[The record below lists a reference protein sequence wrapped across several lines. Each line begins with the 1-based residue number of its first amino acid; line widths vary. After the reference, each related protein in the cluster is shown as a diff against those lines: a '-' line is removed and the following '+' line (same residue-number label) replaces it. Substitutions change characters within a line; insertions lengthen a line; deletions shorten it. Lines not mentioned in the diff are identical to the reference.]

1 MVNIKSEKSNC
12 LSRHNSVS
20 YSARIYVY
28 GLPKIESSLFG
39 GVISILNT
47 ILLAKSVEQA
57 GEAALEQNVSGGTLV
72 LFKSLLI
79 RIALILVGFYIGIV
93 TLSLDALQMLVAFA
107 VTQIGY
113 VFNKNKT
120 IY

>member
-1 MVNIKSEKSNC
+1 MRRVIAFQGIIAVVIALVFMNMG
-12 LSRHNSVS
+12 
-20 YSARIYVY
+20 YQ
-28 GLPKIESSLFG
+28 KIESSLFG
-39 GVISILNT
+39 GLISMVNT
-47 ILLAKSVEQA
+47 LLLARSVNQA
-57 GEAALEQNVSGGTLV
+57 GNAAVGQNISGGTLV

-79 RIALILVGFYIGIV
+79 RIALVLIGFYVGIV
-93 TLSLDALQMLVAFA
+93 TLSLDALHMLVAFA

>member
-1 MVNIKSEKSNC
+1 MRRVIAFQGIIAVVIALVFMNMG
-12 LSRHNSVS
+12 
-20 YSARIYVY
+20 YQ
-28 GLPKIESSLFG
+28 KIESSLFC
-39 GVISILNT
+39 GVISIINT
-47 ILLAKSVEQA
+47 LLLARSVNQA
-57 GEAALEQNVSGGTLV
+57 GNAAVGQNISGGTLV

-79 RIALILVGFYIGIV
+79 RIAIVLIGFYVGIV
-93 TLSLDALQMLVAFA
+93 TFSLDALQMLVAFA

>member
-1 MVNIKSEKSNC
+1 MRRVIAFQGIIAVVIALVFMNMG
-12 LSRHNSVS
+12 
-20 YSARIYVY
+20 YQ
-28 GLPKIESSLFG
+28 KIESSLFG
-39 GVISILNT
+39 GVISIVNT
-47 ILLAKSVEQA
+47 LLLARSVNQA
-57 GEAALEQNVSGGTLV
+57 GNAAVGQNISGGTLV

-79 RIALILVGFYIGIV
+79 RIALVLIGFYVGIV
-93 TLSLDALQMLVAFA
+93 TLSLDALQMLIAFA

>member
-1 MVNIKSEKSNC
+1 VRRVIAFQGIIAVVIALVFMNMG
-12 LSRHNSVS
+12 
-20 YSARIYVY
+20 YQ
-28 GLPKIESSLFG
+28 KIESSLFG
-39 GVISILNT
+39 GVISIVNT
-47 ILLAKSVEQA
+47 LLLARSVNQA
-57 GEAALEQNVSGGTLV
+57 GNAAVGQNISGGTLV

-79 RIALILVGFYIGIV
+79 RIALVLIGFYVGIV
-93 TLSLDALQMLVAFA
+93 TLSFDALQMLVAFA

>member
-1 MVNIKSEKSNC
+1 VRRVVAFQGIIAVIIALVFMNMG
-12 LSRHNSVS
+12 
-20 YSARIYVY
+20 YQ
-28 GLPKIESSLFG
+28 KIESSLFG
-39 GVISILNT
+39 GVISIMNT
-47 ILLAKSVEQA
+47 LLLARSINQA
-57 GEAALEQNVSGGTLV
+57 GEAAIGQNITGGTLV
-72 LFKSLLI
+72 IFKSLLL
-79 RIALILVGFYIGIV
+79 RMALVLAGFYLGIV

>member
-1 MVNIKSEKSNC
+1 VRRVIAFQGIIAVVIALVFMNIG
-12 LSRHNSVS
+12 
-20 YSARIYVY
+20 YQ
-28 GLPKIESSLFG
+28 KIESSLFG
-39 GVISILNT
+39 GLISMVNT
-47 ILLAKSVEQA
+47 LLLARSVNQA
-57 GEAALEQNVSGGTLV
+57 GNAAVGQNISGGTLV

-79 RIALILVGFYIGIV
+79 RIALVLIGFYVGIV

>member
-1 MVNIKSEKSNC
+1 VRRVIAFQGIIAVVIALVFMNMGYQKV
-12 LSRHNSVS
+12 
-20 YSARIYVY
+20 
-28 GLPKIESSLFG
+28 ESSLFG
-39 GVISILNT
+39 GVISIVNT
-47 ILLAKSVEQA
+47 LLLARSVNQA
-57 GEAALEQNVSGGTLV
+57 GNAAVGQNISGGTLV

-79 RIALILVGFYIGIV
+79 RIALVLIGFYIGIV

>member
-1 MVNIKSEKSNC
+1 MNMG
-12 LSRHNSVS
+12 
-20 YSARIYVY
+20 YQ
-28 GLPKIESSLFG
+28 KIESSLFG
-39 GVISILNT
+39 GVISIVNT
-47 ILLAKSVEQA
+47 LLLARSVNQA
-57 GEAALEQNVSGGTLV
+57 GNAAVGQNISGGTLV

-79 RIALILVGFYIGIV
+79 RIALVLIGFYIGIV

>member
-1 MVNIKSEKSNC
+1 MNMG
-12 LSRHNSVS
+12 
-20 YSARIYVY
+20 YQ
-28 GLPKIESSLFG
+28 KIESSLFG
-39 GVISILNT
+39 GVISMVNT
-47 ILLAKSVEQA
+47 LLLARSVNQA
-57 GEAALEQNVSGGTLV
+57 GNAAVGQNISGGTLV

-79 RIALILVGFYIGIV
+79 RIALVLIGFYIGIV

>member
-1 MVNIKSEKSNC
+1 MRRVIAFQGIIAVVIALVFMNMGYQK
-12 LSRHNSVS
+12 V
-20 YSARIYVY
+20 
-28 GLPKIESSLFG
+28 ESSLFG
-39 GVISILNT
+39 GVISIVNT
-47 ILLAKSVEQA
+47 LLLARSVNQA
-57 GEAALEQNVSGGTLV
+57 GNAAVGQNISGGTLV

-79 RIALILVGFYIGIV
+79 RIALVLIGFYIGIV

>member
-1 MVNIKSEKSNC
+1 VRRVIAFQGIIAVVIALVFMNMG
-12 LSRHNSVS
+12 
-20 YSARIYVY
+20 YQ
-28 GLPKIESSLFG
+28 KIESSLFG
-39 GVISILNT
+39 GVISIVNT
-47 ILLAKSVEQA
+47 LLLARSVNQA
-57 GEAALEQNVSGGTLV
+57 GNAAVGQNISGGTLV
-72 LFKSLLI
+72 LFKSLLT
-79 RIALILVGFYIGIV
+79 RIALVLIGFYVGIV

>member
-1 MVNIKSEKSNC
+1 MRRVIAFQGIIAVVIALVFMNMG
-12 LSRHNSVS
+12 
-20 YSARIYVY
+20 YQ
-28 GLPKIESSLFG
+28 KIESSLFG
-39 GVISILNT
+39 GIISIVNT
-47 ILLAKSVEQA
+47 LLLARSVNQA
-57 GEAALEQNVSGGTLV
+57 GNAAVGQNISGGTLV

-79 RIALILVGFYIGIV
+79 RIALVLIGFYIGIV

>member
-1 MVNIKSEKSNC
+1 VRRVIAFQGIIAVVIALVFMNMG
-12 LSRHNSVS
+12 
-20 YSARIYVY
+20 YQ
-28 GLPKIESSLFG
+28 KIESSLFG
-39 GVISILNT
+39 GVISIVNT
-47 ILLAKSVEQA
+47 LLLARSVNQA
-57 GEAALEQNVSGGTLV
+57 GNAAVGQNISGGTLV

-79 RIALILVGFYIGIV
+79 RIALVLIGFYVGIV

>member
-1 MVNIKSEKSNC
+1 VRRVIAFQGIIAVVIALVFMNMG
-12 LSRHNSVS
+12 
-20 YSARIYVY
+20 YQ
-28 GLPKIESSLFG
+28 KIESSLFG
-39 GVISILNT
+39 GVISIVNT
-47 ILLAKSVEQA
+47 LLLARSVNQA
-57 GEAALEQNVSGGTLV
+57 GNVAVGQNISGGTLV

-79 RIALILVGFYIGIV
+79 RIALVLIGFYVGIV

>member
-1 MVNIKSEKSNC
+1 MNMG
-12 LSRHNSVS
+12 
-20 YSARIYVY
+20 YQ
-28 GLPKIESSLFG
+28 KIESSLFG
-39 GVISILNT
+39 GVISIMNT
-47 ILLAKSVEQA
+47 LLLARSINQA
-57 GEAALEQNVSGGTLV
+57 GEAAIGQNITGGTLV
-72 LFKSLLI
+72 IFKSLLL
-79 RIALILVGFYIGIV
+79 RMALVLAGFYLGIV

>member
-1 MVNIKSEKSNC
+1 MRRVVAFQGIIAVIIALVFMN
-12 LSRHNSVS
+12 LG
-20 YSARIYVY
+20 YQ
-28 GLPKIESSLFG
+28 KIESSLFG
-39 GVISILNT
+39 GVIAIMNT
-47 ILLAKSVEQA
+47 LLLARSINQA
-57 GEAALEQNVSGGTLV
+57 GEAASGQNITGGTLV
-72 LFKSLLI
+72 IFKSLLI
-79 RIALILVGFYIGIV
+79 RMALVLAGFYLGIV

>member
-1 MVNIKSEKSNC
+1 MIIALVFMNMG
-12 LSRHNSVS
+12 
-20 YSARIYVY
+20 YQ
-28 GLPKIESSLFG
+28 KIESSLFG
-39 GVISILNT
+39 GVISIMNT
-47 ILLAKSVEQA
+47 LLLARSINQA
-57 GEAALEQNVSGGTLV
+57 GEAAVGQNITGGTLV
-72 LFKSLLI
+72 IFKSLLL
-79 RIALILVGFYIGIV
+79 RMALVLAGFYLGIV

>member
-1 MVNIKSEKSNC
+1 MRRVVAFQGIIAVIIALVFMNMG
-12 LSRHNSVS
+12 
-20 YSARIYVY
+20 YQ
-28 GLPKIESSLFG
+28 KIESSLFG
-39 GVISILNT
+39 GVISIMNT
-47 ILLAKSVEQA
+47 LLLAKSINQA
-57 GEAALEQNVSGGTLV
+57 GEAAIGQNITGGTLV
-72 LFKSLLI
+72 IFKSLLL
-79 RIALILVGFYIGIV
+79 RMALVLAGFYLGIV

>member
-1 MVNIKSEKSNC
+1 MRRVIAFQGIIAVVIALVFMNMG
-12 LSRHNSVS
+12 
-20 YSARIYVY
+20 YQ
-28 GLPKIESSLFG
+28 KIESSLFG
-39 GVISILNT
+39 GVISIVNT
-47 ILLAKSVEQA
+47 LLLARSVNQA
-57 GEAALEQNVSGGTLV
+57 GNAAVGQNISGGTLV

-79 RIALILVGFYIGIV
+79 RIALVLIGFYIGIV

>member
-1 MVNIKSEKSNC
+1 MRRVIAFQGIIALVTALVFMYMGYQK
-12 LSRHNSVS
+12 V
-20 YSARIYVY
+20 
-28 GLPKIESSLFG
+28 ESSLFG
-39 GVISILNT
+39 GFISIMNT
-47 ILLAKSVEQA
+47 MLLARSVNQA
-57 GEAALEQNVSGGTLV
+57 GDAALEQNVSGGTLV

-79 RIALILVGFYIGIV
+79 RIALVLIGFYIGIL
-93 TLSLDALQMLVAFA
+93 TLSFDALQMLVAFA

>member
-1 MVNIKSEKSNC
+1 VRRVIAFQGIIAVVIALVFMNMG
-12 LSRHNSVS
+12 
-20 YSARIYVY
+20 YQ
-28 GLPKIESSLFG
+28 KIESSLFG
-39 GVISILNT
+39 GVISIVNT
-47 ILLAKSVEQA
+47 LLLARSVNQA
-57 GEAALEQNVSGGTLV
+57 GNAAVGQNISGGTLV

-79 RIALILVGFYIGIV
+79 RIALVLIGFYIGIV

>member
-1 MVNIKSEKSNC
+1 
-12 LSRHNSVS
+12 
-20 YSARIYVY
+20 
-28 GLPKIESSLFG
+28 LFG
-39 GVISILNT
+39 GVISIVNT
-47 ILLAKSVEQA
+47 LLLARSVNQA
-57 GEAALEQNVSGGTLV
+57 GNAAVGQNISGGTLV

-79 RIALILVGFYIGIV
+79 RIALVLIGFYVGIV

>member
-1 MVNIKSEKSNC
+1 VRRVIAFQGIIAVVIALVFMNMG
-12 LSRHNSVS
+12 
-20 YSARIYVY
+20 YQ
-28 GLPKIESSLFG
+28 KIESSLFG
-39 GVISILNT
+39 GVISIVNT
-47 ILLAKSVEQA
+47 LLLARSVNQA
-57 GEAALEQNVSGGTLV
+57 GDVAVGQNISGGTLV

-79 RIALILVGFYIGIV
+79 RIALVLIGFYVGIV

>member
-1 MVNIKSEKSNC
+1 MRRVVAFQGIIAVVIALVFMNMGYQK
-12 LSRHNSVS
+12 V
-20 YSARIYVY
+20 
-28 GLPKIESSLFG
+28 ESSLFG
-39 GVISILNT
+39 GVISIMNT
-47 ILLAKSVEQA
+47 LLLARSINQA
-57 GEAALEQNVSGGTLV
+57 GEAASGQNITGGTLV
-72 LFKSLLI
+72 IFKSLII
-79 RIALILVGFYIGIV
+79 RMALVLVGFYLGIV

>member
-1 MVNIKSEKSNC
+1 MRRVIAFQGIIAVVIALVFMNMG
-12 LSRHNSVS
+12 
-20 YSARIYVY
+20 YQ
-28 GLPKIESSLFG
+28 KIESSLFG
-39 GVISILNT
+39 GVISIVNT
-47 ILLAKSVEQA
+47 LLLARSVNQA
-57 GEAALEQNVSGGTLV
+57 GNAAVGQNISVGTLV

-79 RIALILVGFYIGIV
+79 RIALVLIGFYVGIV

>member
-1 MVNIKSEKSNC
+1 MNMG
-12 LSRHNSVS
+12 
-20 YSARIYVY
+20 YQ
-28 GLPKIESSLFG
+28 KIESSLFG
-39 GVISILNT
+39 GVISIVNT
-47 ILLAKSVEQA
+47 LLLARSVNQA
-57 GEAALEQNVSGGTLV
+57 GNAAVGQNISGGTLV

-79 RIALILVGFYIGIV
+79 RIALVLIGFYAGIV

>member
-1 MVNIKSEKSNC
+1 VRRVIAFQGIIAVVIALVFMNMG
-12 LSRHNSVS
+12 
-20 YSARIYVY
+20 YQ
-28 GLPKIESSLFG
+28 KIESSLFG
-39 GVISILNT
+39 GVISIVNT
-47 ILLAKSVEQA
+47 LLLARSVNQA
-57 GEAALEQNVSGGTLV
+57 GNAAVGQNISGGTLV

-79 RIALILVGFYIGIV
+79 RIALILIGFYVGIV

>member
-1 MVNIKSEKSNC
+1 VRRVIAFQGIIAVVIALVFMNMG
-12 LSRHNSVS
+12 
-20 YSARIYVY
+20 YQ
-28 GLPKIESSLFG
+28 KIESSLFG
-39 GVISILNT
+39 GVISIVNT
-47 ILLAKSVEQA
+47 LLLARSVNQA
-57 GEAALEQNVSGGTLV
+57 GNAAVGQNISGGTLV

-79 RIALILVGFYIGIV
+79 RIALVLIGFYVGIV

-107 VTQIGY
+107 VTQIRY

>member
-1 MVNIKSEKSNC
+1 MRRVIAFQGIIAVVIALVFMNMG
-12 LSRHNSVS
+12 
-20 YSARIYVY
+20 YQ
-28 GLPKIESSLFG
+28 KIESSLFG
-39 GVISILNT
+39 GVISMVNT
-47 ILLAKSVEQA
+47 LLLARSVNQA
-57 GEAALEQNVSGGTLV
+57 GNAAVGQNISGGTLV

-79 RIALILVGFYIGIV
+79 RIALVLIGFYIGIV